1 MERAAVS
8 RKPNIGIR
16 ELKENLS
23 AVVDSAWEH
32 PVSVHRYGSPWVWI
46 VSHEV
51 WTRNTRRIDFN
62 PAGHPLAAVRQHLDM
77 AMRERQPRLHAA
89 ALRAM
94 LRIEAQPLLRA
105 LAVQLLYGLETE
117 AALHEQISCNLL
129 FRWFVGL
136 SLDQQIWTPQEFGY
150 SLERV
155 LASAELVAILEEL
168 LLGAP
173 VAPIAQATG
182 IPLNQALLR
191 EWRARSV
198 RAVEMGLAGF
208 SSRNRLRER
217 PQCRPLPDPCKE
229 IAVSAIVTVG
239 MLELDRKLS
248 KVLDSARRVPVSV
261 SRYGSP
267 WVWVVSHEAWM
278 GQVQLTRFVPPRHPL
293 VGLREHVDDVLR
305 GHAAM
310 LEAVAQLALR
320 TDAAVLCRAF
330 ILQLLYPVGSR
341 RYFLEQIAYNLLF
354 RWFAGL
360 DAGLGADE
368 ADLDRELDLI
378 GRRPEIVQ
386 VLHQALDDGL
396 LTPPSWAVRKRAAR
410 SPAGTGQRPLA
421 RGVAGYAANAGL
433 AGAR

>member
-1 MERAAVS
+1 MS

-77 AMRERQPRLHAA
+77 AMRERQR
-89 ALRAM
+89 RACM
-94 LRIEAQPLLRA
+94 RRRCGPCCASRAPLLRA

-198 RAVEMGLAGF
+198 RGG
-208 SSRNRLRER
+208 
-217 PQCRPLPDPCKE
+217 
-229 IAVSAIVTVG
+229 
-239 MLELDRKLS
+239 
-248 KVLDSARRVPVSV
+248 
-261 SRYGSP
+261 
-267 WVWVVSHEAWM
+267 
-278 GQVQLTRFVPPRHPL
+278 
-293 VGLREHVDDVLR
+293 
-305 GHAAM
+305 
-310 LEAVAQLALR
+310 
-320 TDAAVLCRAF
+320 
-330 ILQLLYPVGSR
+330 
-341 RYFLEQIAYNLLF
+341 
-354 RWFAGL
+354 
-360 DAGLGADE
+360 
-368 ADLDRELDLI
+368 
-378 GRRPEIVQ
+378 
-386 VLHQALDDGL
+386 
-396 LTPPSWAVRKRAAR
+396 
-410 SPAGTGQRPLA
+410 
-421 RGVAGYAANAGL
+421 
-433 AGAR
+433 

>member
-136 SLDQQIWTPQEFGY
+136 SLTSRSGRRRNLDIRWSACWPAP
-150 SLERV
+150 SLWP
-155 LASAELVAILEEL
+155 S
-168 LLGAP
+168 
-173 VAPIAQATG
+173 
-182 IPLNQALLR
+182 
-191 EWRARSV
+191 WR
-198 RAVEMGLAGF
+198 
-208 SSRNRLRER
+208 N
-217 PQCRPLPDPCKE
+217 CC
-229 IAVSAIVTVG
+229 
-239 MLELDRKLS
+239 
-248 KVLDSARRVPVSV
+248 SARRW
-261 SRYGSP
+261 R
-267 WVWVVSHEAWM
+267 
-278 GQVQLTRFVPPRHPL
+278 R
-293 VGLREHVDDVLR
+293 
-305 GHAAM
+305 
-310 LEAVAQLALR
+310 
-320 TDAAVLCRAF
+320 
-330 ILQLLYPVGSR
+330 SR
-341 RYFLEQIAYNLLF
+341 RLPAF
-354 RWFAGL
+354 R
-360 DAGLGADE
+360 
-368 ADLDRELDLI
+368 
-378 GRRPEIVQ
+378 
-386 VLHQALDDGL
+386 
-396 LTPPSWAVRKRAAR
+396 
-410 SPAGTGQRPLA
+410 
-421 RGVAGYAANAGL
+421 
-433 AGAR
+433 

>member
-89 ALRAM
+89 AAGHAAHRG
-94 LRIEAQPLLRA
+94 AQLLRA
-105 LAVQLLYGLETE
+105 LAQLLYGLETE

-182 IPLNQALLR
+182 IPLNQALLSGGP
-191 EWRARSV
+191 AACG
-198 RAVEMGLAGF
+198 AVETDLAGF
-208 SSRNRLRER
+208 LLGIVLEKDRNAGPRR
-217 PQCRPLPDPCKE
+217 PPQGD
-229 IAVSAIVTVG
+229 
-239 MLELDRKLS
+239 
-248 KVLDSARRVPVSV
+248 RRV
-261 SRYGSP
+261 
-267 WVWVVSHEAWM
+267 SH
-278 GQVQLTRFVPPRHPL
+278 RH
-293 VGLREHVDDVLR
+293 R
-305 GHAAM
+305 GY
-310 LEAVAQLALR
+310 V
-320 TDAAVLCRAF
+320 
-330 ILQLLYPVGSR
+330 
-341 RYFLEQIAYNLLF
+341 
-354 RWFAGL
+354 
-360 DAGLGADE
+360 
-368 ADLDRELDLI
+368 
-378 GRRPEIVQ
+378 
-386 VLHQALDDGL
+386 
-396 LTPPSWAVRKRAAR
+396 
-410 SPAGTGQRPLA
+410 GTGPQT
-421 RGVAGYAANAGL
+421 VQSAG
-433 AGAR
+433 